1 MPSRSERHFNVKRLA
16 PFCRQYLNGTILQKI
31 IYLLNL
37 IRSDL
42 RQYLPSQPCWPP
54 ITPVATAVRISFK
67 TSVPGT
73 VTDSIFFMALPLTS
87 TRHAAGISPKASNA
101 LAAANATPMNS
112 VPPLRGNHFFIK
124 DMQIAVI
131 MKGFIHHKSTPA

>member
-1 MPSRSERHFNVKRLA
+1 MPSRSEHHFNVKRLA

-42 RQYLPSQPCWPP
+42 RQYLPSQPWL
-54 ITPVATAVRISFK
+54 ATDN
-67 TSVPGT
+67 SVPGT

-124 DMQIAVI
+124 NMQIAVI